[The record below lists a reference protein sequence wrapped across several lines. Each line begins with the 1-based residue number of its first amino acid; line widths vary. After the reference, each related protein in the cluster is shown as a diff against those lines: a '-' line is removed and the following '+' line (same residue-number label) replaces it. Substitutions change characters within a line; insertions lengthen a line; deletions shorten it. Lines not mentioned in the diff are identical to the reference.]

1 MYYHSS
7 SAPVPMSVAEIT
19 AKLDVEGLRAK
30 GHLVHVQGCS
40 VTLDTGLE
48 EGMQWLAATLALP
61 NAGRHPTG
69 SDAIA
74 AAAGDPPAQEMRA
87 QEQLL
92 HEWLERH
99 DAPDDDFLQQFNTY
113 TLDKWDH
120 YTHLRIAW
128 LLLTR
133 HGRKQGMDLI
143 FGGIRSFIEN
153 SPHTQRKDTGRG
165 TTFHQTMTY
174 FWAHMVHF
182 SIERMQTQY
191 PFLSREMLD
200 KYAPGHSQRQQAAAE
215 QASAASADAGLGSS
229 GTSAPELPPF
239 KRFLLLNPALSNGG
253 YFLEFYS
260 RERMLL
266 DPTARSQV
274 RPVDCTPHPTAGV

>member
-1 MYYHSS
+1 MYYANS
-7 SAPVPMSVAEIT
+7 SAPVPMSIAEIT

-40 VTLDTGLE
+40 VTHDTGLE

-74 AAAGDPPAQEMRA
+74 AAAGDPPAQE
-87 QEQLL
+87 QLL
-92 HEWLERH
+92 HEWLERY
-99 DAPDDDFLQQFNTY
+99 DAPDDDFLQQFNAY

-133 HGRKQGMDLI
+133 HGRKQGMDWI

-182 SIERMQTQY
+182 SIERMQTQR

-200 KYAPGHSQRQQAAAE
+200 KYAPGHSQRQQVSGVP
-215 QASAASADAGLGSS
+215 ASAACASAGSS
-229 GTSAPELPPF
+229 GTNAPELPPF
-239 KRFLLLNPALSNGG
+239 KRFLLLNPVLSNGG

-274 RPVDCTPHPTAGV
+274 PPRAMHSSGRAVSQSRR